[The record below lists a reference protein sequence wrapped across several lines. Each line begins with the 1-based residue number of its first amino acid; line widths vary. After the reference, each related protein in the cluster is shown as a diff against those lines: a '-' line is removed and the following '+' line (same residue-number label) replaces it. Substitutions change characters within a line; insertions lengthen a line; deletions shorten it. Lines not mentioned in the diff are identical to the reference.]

1 MILTKAVA
9 LVASSSALKMRL
21 NGKDIDIKGKCGK
34 RNNLL
39 EENRLQLNF
48 SLVSNGR
55 GNLRTY
61 KDMEGLAVELFNNDP
76 VVIEKLG
83 ENAFNR
89 ASWTKE
95 VGVFSSVQDF

>member
-1 MILTKAVA
+1 
-9 LVASSSALKMRL
+9 
-21 NGKDIDIKGKCGK
+21 
-34 RNNLL
+34 
-39 EENRLQLNF
+39 
-48 SLVSNGR
+48 
-55 GNLRTY
+55 
-61 KDMEGLAVELFNNDP
+61 MEGLAVELFNNDP